1 MKYARVKNAI
11 VEWGMPETIYDFFKK
26 IRDYARW
33 DAKTKIFI
41 FPGKGLMSHNIRAFL
56 VLLRYLVGLTLL
68 FLAFT
73 YPLAL
78 WILVIGLTAYLFL
91 AYKKAGFWGVILQF
105 VCDFAVI
112 IGFIEGVAGRGKLFP
127 F

>member
-1 MKYARVKNAI
+1 
-11 VEWGMPETIYDFFKK
+11 
-26 IRDYARW
+26 
-33 DAKTKIFI
+33 
-41 FPGKGLMSHNIRAFL
+41 MSHNIKAFL

-68 FLAFT
+68 FAAFT

-78 WILVIGLTAYLFL
+78 WILVISLTVYIFL